1 MSIKSRSRQGGFTLV
16 ELLVVM
22 GLLGVILGLT
32 VVNMFKP
39 QTDAS
44 LEGVVAP
51 LVADIKAQQLRA
63 MAGDGGSDGVTEPF
77 GVRIQSNQYTLF
89 KDATYN
95 AGSADNFDV
104 SINAGIT
111 LSTNF
116 SSSQVVFSKG
126 SGDVNGFSAAA
137 NTITITNSA
146 GSSKVLTINRYGS
159 VAIN

>member
-1 MSIKSRSRQGGFTLV
+1 MSVRIRSDQGGFTLV

-22 GLLGVILGLT
+22 GLLAIILGLT
-32 VVNMFKP
+32 AVNLFRP

-63 MAGDGGSDGVTEPF
+63 MAGDSGSDGVTEPF
-77 GVRIQSNQYTLF
+77 GIRIQSNQYTMF

-95 AGSADNFDV
+95 AGSADNFNV

-111 LSTNF
+111 LSTTF

-126 SGDVNGFSAAA
+126 SGDVSGFSAGA

-159 VAIN
+159 VTIN

>member
-1 MSIKSRSRQGGFTLV
+1 MSIKRSSRQSGFTLV

-22 GLLGVILGLT
+22 GLLGIILGLT

-63 MAGDGGSDGVTEPF
+63 MAGDSGSDGVTEPF
-77 GVRIQSNQYTLF
+77 GIRIQSNEYTMF
-89 KDATYN
+89 KDAAYS
-95 AGSADNFDV
+95 AGSADNFSV

-111 LSTNF
+111 LSTNLP
-116 SSSQVVFSKG
+116 SSQVVFSKG
-126 SGDVNGFSAAA
+126 SGDVSGFSAAA
-137 NTITITNSA
+137 NTITVTNSA